1 MTSKFW
7 APMSKKEACVVLAS
21 MTLSLLV
28 CFKSGVDFSSHTSSP
43 LWDDDQDF
51 HAVFHEEMGP
61 VYYKAMEATD

>member
-1 MTSKFW
+1 
-7 APMSKKEACVVLAS
+7 